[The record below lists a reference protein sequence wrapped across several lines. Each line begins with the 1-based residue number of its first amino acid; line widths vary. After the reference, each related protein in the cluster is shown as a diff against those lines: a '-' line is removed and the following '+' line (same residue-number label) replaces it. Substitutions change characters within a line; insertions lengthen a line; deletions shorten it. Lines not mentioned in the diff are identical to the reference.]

1 MRPTSVGRR
10 RVVGPQIAIVLR
22 HQHPCCSAKLTIGGA
37 LVLSPGISWGTHVT
51 QDQISEFCIASLANV
66 LRISKDSVETGTK
79 FNRLGLDSAMVVYL
93 MMDLEEG
100 LGLELS
106 PDDFYD
112 HPTVDALSRYLAER
126 LAQRSAA

>member
-1 MRPTSVGRR
+1 
-10 RVVGPQIAIVLR
+10 
-22 HQHPCCSAKLTIGGA
+22 
-37 LVLSPGISWGTHVT
+37 LSSGISRGTRVT
-51 QDQISEFCIASLANV
+51 QEQISEFCIASLANV
-66 LRISKDSVETGTK
+66 LRISKDSVGTATK

>member
-1 MRPTSVGRR
+1 
-10 RVVGPQIAIVLR
+10 L
-22 HQHPCCSAKLTIGGA
+22 GGT
-37 LVLSPGISWGTHVT
+37 GVT
-51 QDQISEFCIASLANV
+51 QKQISEFCIASLANV

-93 MMDLEEG
+93 MMELEEG

-112 HPTVDALSRYLAER
+112 YPTVNELSHCLAER
-126 LAQRSAA
+126 LARRSAA